1 MVNGGHRSG
10 RAGTWAAWTTLR
22 GRGSSIRQSQGP
34 RPLWLRGLVL
44 SNSVILAGRR
54 VSSGLVR
61 RVALRWSPHLRQLE
75 ALGWTGLGYYPAN
88 SWSLR

>member
-1 MVNGGHRSG
+1 VVNGGHRSG
-10 RAGTWAAWTTLR
+10 RAAWTTLR

-61 RVALRWSPHLRQLE
+61 RVALRWSPGTPQ
-75 ALGWTGLGYYPAN
+75 AAGSAGLGWAGLGDYPAN